1 MSLTLSEIR
10 GQYKAL
16 KQTIS
21 LFDSMQEEIRGLFG
35 RCRPAS
41 IVFTGCGS
49 SYSLS
54 CSFRSI
60 ASLRTDIPVYALASG
75 DLWLNCSRYKRLI
88 RDSLIVSVSRSGE
101 TSELV
106 NACRTI
112 REIEPGVRILSVICA
127 DGTPLEEL
135 SDLTLR
141 MPWAFDSSV
150 CQTRSVSCMYSMGAM
165 VIGGLFD
172 DPSIREGVAK
182 MAEAGPAYLDRIDPV
197 ARELASLDWDHG
209 VVLADGEI
217 DGIAEEAAL
226 TFKEIC
232 RRNSNYYH
240 LLDVR
245 HGPVTII
252 GGNTLVVAAVKSPA
266 CRYETQLI
274 KDLAAT
280 GAHVVCY
287 SSSGSDVTG
296 TLSVPLCEDVGS
308 VAFGL
313 GLVALCQLTTYYK
326 SLVVGCD
333 PDHPDGLTAWIKIG

>member
-10 GQYKAL
+10 GQYEAL
-16 KQTIS
+16 DQTIS
-21 LFDSMQEEIRGLFG
+21 LVNSVQSDIQDLF
-35 RCRPAS
+35 RRARPAS
-41 IVFTGCGS
+41 IIFTGCGS

-75 DLWLNCSRYKRLI
+75 DLWLHCSRYTRLLK
-88 RDSLIVSVSRSGE
+88 DALIVSVSRSGE

-106 NACRTI
+106 NACKTI
-112 REIEPGVRILSVICA
+112 RDSEPGVRILSVICA
-127 DGTPLEEL
+127 EGTPLERL
-135 SDLTLR
+135 SDVAVR
-141 MPWAFDSSV
+141 IPWAFDSSV
-150 CQTRSVSCMYSMGAM
+150 CQTRSVSCMYAAGAM
-165 VIGGLFD
+165 IIGCLFD
-172 DPSIREGVAK
+172 DPSIRAGMIK
-182 MAEAGPAYLDRIDPV
+182 MSELGPDYLKRIDSI
-197 ARELASLDWDHG
+197 ARDLASLEWDHG

-252 GGNTLVVAAVKSPA
+252 GRNTLVVAAVQSPA
-266 CRYETQLI
+266 CRYEIQLI
-274 KDLAAT
+274 EDLTAT
-280 GAHVVCY
+280 GVSVVCY
-287 SSSGSDVTG
+287 SSAGTDVPG
-296 TLSVPLCEDVGS
+296 TVSVALGEEVGS

-313 GLVALCQLTTYYK
+313 GLVAICQLTTYYK
-326 SLVVGCD
+326 SLLVGCD
-333 PDHPDGLTAWIKIG
+333 PDHPEGLTAWIKIG